1 MSWFKNDSGL
11 LRLLTVGDDTYI
23 ADSRLSIV
31 RPVLSMVGSAQTLK
45 GLSVNFIK
53 YDGFSGSGP
62 RKPLN
67 SSLLNFGRKLG
78 RKIKKRGS
86 PWAPI

>member
-31 RPVLSMVGSAQTLK
+31 RPVLSMVGSEQTLK
-45 GLSVNFIK
+45 GLYVNFLK
-53 YDGFSGSGP
+53 YDWDWTPG
-62 RKPLN
+62 KPLN
-67 SSLLNFGRKLG
+67 SSY
-78 RKIKKRGS
+78 
-86 PWAPI
+86 